1 MTINIEEAMDL
12 IRSVLSD
19 LRQQFPKEIDYS
31 GWPGM
36 KEGEK
41 LKLLTKAVNHIV
53 KQDDECNL
61 FLLNEKKLSALSP
74 IVKSHPKI
82 PAMALDII
90 FWQHVGAAVRKI
102 KFPSTNIKTK
112 EGQIKELIHRS
123 IDSEAVVDV
132 FQMAGIEK
140 FDISII
146 NDDFLISAKEKK
158 SGNELKLE
166 LIRQIMNNEIKL
178 RQYKNLIKY
187 KKLKEEVEKI
197 IGDYHD
203 HFFDSLVALQK
214 LREVARE
221 MQEEDRI
228 AASLGFSD
236 EELAFYGILAKHK
249 TAITDFQIIKDI
261 VKEVTAAIKK
271 NLQIDW
277 FKKPDAKAQIM
288 LAVRRTLTK
297 KGVENELQDIMNEI
311 MEQAEARY
319 REWMA

>member
-1 MTINIEEAMDL
+1 M
-12 IRSVLSD
+12 
-19 LRQQFPKEIDYS
+19 
-31 GWPGM
+31 
-36 KEGEK
+36 
-41 LKLLTKAVNHIV
+41 
-53 KQDDECNL
+53 
-61 FLLNEKKLSALSP
+61 
-74 IVKSHPKI
+74 
-82 PAMALDII
+82 
-90 FWQHVGAAVRKI
+90 
-102 KFPSTNIKTK
+102 
-112 EGQIKELIHRS
+112 
-123 IDSEAVVDV
+123 
-132 FQMAGIEK
+132 
-140 FDISII
+140 
-146 NDDFLISAKEKK
+146 
-158 SGNELKLE
+158 
-166 LIRQIMNNEIKL
+166 
-178 RQYKNLIKY
+178 
-187 KKLKEEVEKI
+187 
-197 IGDYHD
+197 
-203 HFFDSLVALQK
+203 ALQK